1 MPQRSR
7 ERRCPPAASDPAR
20 EVAALVDADLLR
32 LGALARLRARGLPG
46 LEGADLLNEAVL
58 RLLDG
63 SRPRPPGVPLVA
75 VLAMTMRGVA
85 HDHWRKLR
93 RERPVLV
100 PARDAAAAA
109 LHADPSPGVDPE
121 RATAAAQALADID
134 RLFARDVVAL
144 QVIAGMGDGLAPA
157 EIRRRYGL
165 SATAYDTARRRMR
178 RALLRRDGDG
188 GTP

>member
-1 MPQRSR
+1 MPHTSRQRASL
-7 ERRCPPAASDPAR
+7 PASSDLAL
-20 EVAALVDADLLR
+20 EVAGLSDADLLR
-32 LGALARLRARGLPG
+32 LRALARLRARGLPG

-63 SRPRPPGVPLVA
+63 SRVRPPGVPLVA
-75 VLAMTMRGVA
+75 VLATAMRGLA
-85 HDHWRKLR
+85 DDHWRRLR

-100 PARDAAAAA
+100 PASR
-109 LHADPSPGVDPE
+109 ADPSPDPE
-121 RATAAAQALADID
+121 RAAAAAQALADLD
-134 RLFARDVVAL
+134 RLFARDAVAL
-144 QVIAGMGDGLAPA
+144 QVIAGLGEGLAPD

-165 SATAYDTARRRMR
+165 TGTAYDTARRRMR